1 MWLSD
6 QCVSTEWPPAHQ
18 MTSMWPLFFHQYKK
32 KNVFTEQ
39 VLKLQINN
47 MHVPKV
53 CGSISRYITQLSW
66 KTEPARQSPKKHCPR
81 NICESTNPTVS
92 PLQKPP
98 GLLPTTMYMFSFP
111 QVLPLLNKFSH
122 SDLLWTSVSYFIKGN
137 KDLDQTGQALPAK
150 LSI

>member
-6 QCVSTEWPPAHQ
+6 QCVSTDWPPAHQ
-18 MTSMWPLFFHQYKK
+18 MTSMWPLFFHQYKEK
-32 KNVFTEQ
+32 MFSLSRSWSFKSIICTC
-39 VLKLQINN
+39 
-47 MHVPKV
+47 PR

-81 NICESTNPTVS
+81 NIYESTNPTVS

-122 SDLLWTSVSYFIKGN
+122 SGLLWTSVSYFIKGN